1 MEQILRS
8 GNRVYVFDTVEEIPK
23 IKDISFFPDK
33 CRLFIDS
40 VTLNP
45 KDVNAQLYSQFTKE
59 TYSSF
64 IYAFAI
70 KFGEIRPTSCV
81 YEQFEMNARRVERL
95 CKRRNIYLSETELK
109 VLELCKDLHNFI
121 PRYKNQ
127 VDLSEKLR
135 SSLVDLYL

>member
-8 GNRVYVFDTVEEIPK
+8 GNRVYIFDTVEEIPE
-23 IKDISFFPDK
+23 IKDIVFYPGK

-45 KDVNAQLYSQFTKE
+45 KNVNAQLYSHFTKD

-64 IYAFAI
+64 IYAFAV
-70 KFGEIRPTSCV
+70 KFGEIRPTSCL

-95 CKRRNIYLSETELK
+95 CKRRNIDLSETELK
-109 VLELCKDLHNFI
+109 VIEVCKNLHSF
-121 PRYKNQ
+121 PGFYKSQ

-135 SSLVDLYL
+135 SNLVDLYL